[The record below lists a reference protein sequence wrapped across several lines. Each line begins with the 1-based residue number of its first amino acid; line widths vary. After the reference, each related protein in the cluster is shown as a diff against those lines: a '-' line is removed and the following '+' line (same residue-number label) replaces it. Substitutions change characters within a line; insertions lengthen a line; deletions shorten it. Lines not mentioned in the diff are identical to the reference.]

1 MKRKFYVSQI
11 QDAYMQQNMKS
22 FMDVFN
28 ATPFLKGQWRFI
40 TFTVK
45 TSGTGQKLEHNL
57 AFTPA
62 DVLVT
67 SVIGGTIT
75 FKYDQ
80 FDKNFLV
87 YDATLTVSTV
97 PMTIR
102 AFIGTYTEGTIGV

>member
-11 QDAYMQQNMKS
+11 EDEYMKQNMKS
-22 FMDVFN
+22 LMDFFN

-45 TSGTGQKLEHNL
+45 ASVTGQKFEHNL

-62 DVLVT
+62 DVIVT

-87 YDATLTVSTV
+87 YDATVTTST
-97 PMTIR
+97 PMTVR
-102 AFIGTYTEGTIGV
+102 AIIGTYTEETIGV